1 MRVGGKRKLYIP
13 YSIAYG
19 EDGSGSI
26 PPKSDLKFDCE
37 LVAVESGLGAVIAT
51 FPGGARA
58 RALLQRAVGIE
69 VRARLADVA
78 HECAVR
84 LCVLGRAHATRGA
97 LIQIHN
103 RSSPPRCTQA
113 SRTWCS

>member
-58 RALLQRAVGIE
+58 RAVGIV
-69 VRARLADVA
+69 VRARSADVA

-97 LIQIHN
+97 VIQIHN
-103 RSSPPRCTQA
+103 R
-113 SRTWCS
+113 